1 MRRWLSLFLLLPLLL
16 SGCGLRKVYPHMER
30 LRVIQTMGIDA
41 REPGLRLT
49 LAAAAGD
56 RSGSDAVCLSAD
68 GTELSSALERAGSL
82 STEESLFCGHIR
94 QLLIGEGLAIDPL
107 LRQIARSSDLRL
119 DMPLYL
125 LQNGSA
131 EELMNSSGSGTR
143 SIGEILD
150 ALQAEL
156 DRHCDSQ
163 LFTARQILRDEQRQG
178 SALLC
183 ALSASDAAENENS
196 AVDER
201 AVETEKAR
209 TAVLS
214 GFAVLRDGE
223 ICAWLDREELLGI
236 SLLRGCFRSREIRL
250 EDMNGHGA
258 ILEISEGR
266 SRLKPVW
273 NEDGGL
279 SGLDIR
285 VTVGA
290 SLLESEQ
297 KEISDPY
304 VNDLT
309 AKLEA
314 AVSEELRG
322 LLTRSKSLRADF
334 LGLGPQVEEAS
345 PLAFQQLETAFP
357 ALLPKL
363 EISLSVQGALRH
375 SNDLE

>member
-1 MRRWLSLFLLLPLLL
+1 MKRWLPLFLLLPLLL
-16 SGCGLRKVYPHMER
+16 SGCGLRKVYSHMER

-68 GTELSSALERAGSL
+68 GSDLSSALERAESL
-82 STEESLFCGHIR
+82 STEESLFCGHTR
-94 QLLIGEGLAIDPL
+94 QLLVGDGIALEPL

-125 LQNGSA
+125 LRDARA
-131 EELMNSSGSGTR
+131 EELMNSSGSGNR
-143 SIGEILD
+143 GIGEILD
-150 ALQAEL
+150 AVQAEL
-156 DRHCDSQ
+156 DRRCDSR

-183 ALSASDAAENENS
+183 ALRASDAAENENS

-201 AVETEKAR
+201 APETEKAR
-209 TAVLS
+209 TAALG

-236 SLLRGCFRSREIRL
+236 SLLRNGFRSHEIRL
-250 EDMNGHGA
+250 EDRNGRSA
-258 ILEISEGR
+258 VLEISEGQ

-273 NEDGGL
+273 NPEGQL

-297 KEISDPY
+297 AELSEPY

-314 AVSEELRG
+314 AVSEALRG
-322 LLTRSKSLRADF
+322 LLTRSKNLQADF
-334 LGLGPQVEEAS
+334 LGLGPRVEDAS
-345 PLAFQQLETAFP
+345 PLAWRQMDTAFP

-363 EISLSVQGALRH
+363 EISLSVQGTLRH
-375 SNDLE
+375 SNDLA

>member
-1 MRRWLSLFLLLPLLL
+1 MTARHHISAAVLLLLALCAV
-16 SGCGLRKVYPHMER
+16 SCRK
-30 LRVIQTMGIDA
+30 
-41 REPGLRLT
+41 
-49 LAAAAGD
+49 
-56 RSGSDAVCLSAD
+56 AD
-68 GTELSSALERAGSL
+68 
-82 STEESLFCGHIR
+82 
-94 QLLIGEGLAIDPL
+94 GEGLAIDPL

-125 LQNGSA
+125 LRGGSA

-345 PLAFQQLETAFP
+345 PLAFRQLETAFP

-363 EISLSVQGALRH
+363 EISLSVQGALLH

>member
-1 MRRWLSLFLLLPLLL
+1 
-16 SGCGLRKVYPHMER
+16 
-30 LRVIQTMGIDA
+30 
-41 REPGLRLT
+41 
-49 LAAAAGD
+49 
-56 RSGSDAVCLSAD
+56 
-68 GTELSSALERAGSL
+68 
-82 STEESLFCGHIR
+82 
-94 QLLIGEGLAIDPL
+94 
-107 LRQIARSSDLRL
+107 
-119 DMPLYL
+119 
-125 LQNGSA
+125 
-131 EELMNSSGSGTR
+131 
-143 SIGEILD
+143 
-150 ALQAEL
+150 
-156 DRHCDSQ
+156 
-163 LFTARQILRDEQRQG
+163 
-178 SALLC
+178 
-183 ALSASDAAENENS
+183 
-196 AVDER
+196 
-201 AVETEKAR
+201 
-209 TAVLS
+209 
-214 GFAVLRDGE
+214 
-223 ICAWLDREELLGI
+223 
-236 SLLRGCFRSREIRL
+236 
-250 EDMNGHGA
+250 MNGHGV